1 MAKSG
6 RSAAT
11 IATAKQYVEWCICN
25 GVVAYPAS
33 YESVA
38 GFITDKVR
46 ALDGSAKSE
55 ANMVSS
61 IKVFGHHLNMPW
73 LSSAAQYKLNK
84 IRSQLHLQDKVAIKR
99 MQPFVRS
106 MILELLDQG
115 LDVDN
120 SPYDLLVATIIL
132 LGHNGLLRQ
141 GELLCGIQ
149 VCDLAWDR
157 RTRSVTIQLP
167 ATKTHRSGAGVQVRI
182 TDHAGPSAYKFLLRW
197 CTSQNLFGKP
207 QQYIFPRYLHG
218 HRKTGPCFDFR
229 QTASKSWFRR
239 MLNKV
244 VVGLGFN
251 PSMYS
256 GHSLRAGGATDLFII
271 GVPYPK
277 IKLYGRWKSDA
288 ALVYYREDIE
298 VSRSVANAFG
308 LGSYNISEDYEFGR
322 VGVSTECV

>member
-1 MAKSG
+1 M
-6 RSAAT
+6 
-11 IATAKQYVEWCICN
+11 ATAKQYVEWCICH
-25 GVVAYPAS
+25 GEVAYPVS

-38 GFITDKVR
+38 GFITEKVR
-46 ALDGSAKSE
+46 SLNGSAKSE
-55 ANMVSS
+55 ANVVSS

-73 LSSAAQYKLNK
+73 LDAASQYKLNK
-84 IRSQLHLQDKVAIKR
+84 IRSQLHLQDTVAIKR
-99 MQPFVRS
+99 MQPLVRS
-106 MILELLDQG
+106 MILDLLEQV
-115 LDVDN
+115 LDVEQ
-120 SPYDLLVATIIL
+120 SQYDLLVATILL

-149 VCDLAWDR
+149 VCDLAWDY
-157 RTRSVTIQLP
+157 RTKSVTIQLP
-167 ATKTHRSGAGVQVRI
+167 ATKTHRIGAGVHVRI

-197 CTSQNLFGKP
+197 CTSQQLFGKP
-207 QQYIFPRYLHG
+207 LHYIFPRYLHG
-218 HRKTGPCFDFR
+218 LQRTGPCFDFR

-239 MLNKV
+239 MLQKV
-244 VVGLGFN
+244 IVKLGFN

-308 LGSYNISEDYEFGR
+308 LGSYSTREDYEFGR
-322 VGVSTECV
+322 VGVSTDCV